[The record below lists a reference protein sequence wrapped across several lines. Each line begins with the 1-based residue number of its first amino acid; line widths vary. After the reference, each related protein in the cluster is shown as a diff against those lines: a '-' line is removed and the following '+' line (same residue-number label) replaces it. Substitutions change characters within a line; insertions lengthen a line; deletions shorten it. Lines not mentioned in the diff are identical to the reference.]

1 MNVEQKKARAF
12 VIEFVVIDLLFLH
25 QHQVSNVGSPE
36 SELLLNV
43 LRLYISKGIP
53 RNDSTKRLLV
63 HRFCSFIRAKI
74 QPKAQTLYET
84 DRWANILSSWR
95 WSTGGI
101 SKGGRK
107 RVHALG
113 ILPSPIPCMTSIFLW
128 VQIRIC
134 ILISVNI
141 PSSHTWHIYFLNAQF
156 KFVLK

>member
-1 MNVEQKKARAF
+1 MNIEQKKARTF

-74 QPKAQTLYET
+74 QPKAQTLYEI

-95 WSTGGI
+95 
-101 SKGGRK
+101 
-107 RVHALG
+107 V
-113 ILPSPIPCMTSIFLW
+113 
-128 VQIRIC
+128 
-134 ILISVNI
+134 VN
-141 PSSHTWHIYFLNAQF
+141 
-156 KFVLK
+156 